1 MLVERD
7 RQARV
12 MTCWEW
18 ESIFF
23 LRCEREEWI
32 LMEVLYHS
40 ATLVGFDAA
49 GGEEWALSSWW
60 PGPFWSNRSVALLYF
75 PVETRHKTCPRACEK
90 ATLIRARPIYLYA
103 PRFVGVGGNLL
114 NATLCRMVCHI
125 FFSPFNQNAL
135 STSMWKTALLCNTL
149 WLLEKKG

>member
-1 MLVERD
+1 
-7 RQARV
+7 
-12 MTCWEW
+12 
-18 ESIFF
+18 
-23 LRCEREEWI
+23 
-32 LMEVLYHS
+32 MEVLYHS
-40 ATLVGFDAA
+40 ATHVGFDAA

-114 NATLCRMVCHI
+114 NAALFRMVCYI
-125 FFSPFNQNAL
+125 FL
-135 STSMWKTALLCNTL
+135 SLHSIKMPCPQACERLLCYAIRCGYWKKKRVKKYTNNT
-149 WLLEKKG
+149 G